1 MADQQLLQ
9 RIISNLLLNSLQAKK
24 DHAELQVKVTLER
37 KDNCVLLSVAD
48 NGTGIDKQLQDKIF
62 LPHFSTKKSGSGLG
76 LAIAKQGIEQMGGS
90 IYFESALGSGTVFY
104 IELPINE

>member
-1 MADQQLLQ
+1 
-9 RIISNLLLNSLQAKK
+9 LNSLQAKQEHV
-24 DHAELQVKVTLER
+24 DLQVAVAVTR
-37 KDNCVLLSVAD
+37 KENRIVLSVTD
-48 NGTGIDKQLQDKIF
+48 NGTGIDAQLQDKIF

-90 IYFESALGSGTVFY
+90 IYFESAHGSGTVFY